1 MTKTGSRIGTK
12 EHASCLRTERGQSV
26 FFDPRT
32 RENML
37 LTTPVLAEC
46 EIIDARFRGIQRE
59 LAEPMARDDSHIVLT
74 SYMTSNKLYDS
85 IIAHGGGNEII
96 ICRTGSL

>member
-1 MTKTGSRIGTK
+1 M
-12 EHASCLRTERGQSV
+12 

-74 SYMTSNKLYDS
+74 SYMIVLLPTEEAMKLLPNWKL
-85 IIAHGGGNEII
+85 IKIGLRIF
-96 ICRTGSL
+96 